1 MPGKDSRTFV
11 YVLCHAILLCFMG
24 SSCALVDEY
33 FKEKVEE
40 ETRNRVAAPGGTP
53 SEEETPPE
61 TQSDIVVN
69 SVQPGRGL
77 TIGEE
82 EVEIVD
88 EEDEDDEANWVDLEQ
103 F

>member
-11 YVLCHAILLCFMG
+11 YVLCHAIILCFMG

-53 SEEETPPE
+53 SEEENPPE
-61 TQSDIVVN
+61 TSSDELARRACGVAFDSPKTRRRWKD
-69 SVQPGRGL
+69 SVSKNERENIQQ
-77 TIGEE
+77 
-82 EVEIVD
+82 
-88 EEDEDDEANWVDLEQ
+88 NHS
-103 F
+103 